1 MESKISLCMIARN
14 EEQNLR
20 RCLKS
25 VQGVVDEIIVVDTGS
40 TDNTCQVAR
49 EAGAVVRSFIW
60 NDNFSDA
67 RNASLEG
74 ATGEWILFLDADE
87 ELPRESCEVL
97 RRLTSNEDVEGYF
110 VKIVSLIGSEGWT
123 ETCPDLIFR
132 LFRNR
137 PEYRFRGAIHE
148 QIADVILE
156 KNPKAAYRI
165 AEDFVIIHYGYLDS
179 QISEKDKKNRNLKI
193 IEKELE
199 QEQGNRL
206 LRYHYGV
213 ELYRAQRYEEAALE
227 LIRAANGIDPNTIYL
242 PKLLRYI
249 VLAYQSAAQPA
260 QALNVA
266 LLGLKFFPNY
276 ADLYYYAGL
285 LYLELKQ
292 YSSAYEYLLKAISMP
307 EQPAQY
313 ASFAGIRGFRAY
325 YHLGQIAQTFLD
337 YEEALRFYIA
347 SISDNPNFIP
357 ALESMVRILNPR
369 QNPQYTKEC
378 LEKVCEFCTPHANQ
392 AMAEIYLRQGAY
404 GLALHYLEKSLD
416 SSGVRLWRAI
426 CLIQERRYL
435 EALRILEAYT
445 RESEF
450 YPLVKLNELI
460 IFWLQGKKRKV
471 RTLLAELH
479 SLGLAQDTANV
490 LSLIDSLQG
499 KKEVSQV
506 FLGQDGMALFLDI
519 LFRLLYMKELE
530 KALDILNGVHA
541 ESLEPHLLTIAQAFY
556 DYGQIEPAENLLR
569 QYVEQRQ
576 DGKAYYLLAEIC
588 REKGSYLE
596 AEQHYQRAIEF
607 SPDEP
612 RHYISLIRLYDE
624 QRRQIL
630 DEALRKYPEAPVFK
644 KLTGEVSA
652 TS

>member
-1 MESKISLCMIARN
+1 MGNKISLCMIAKN

-199 QEQGNRL
+199 QEPGNRL

-227 LIRAANGIDPNTIYL
+227 LTRAANGIDPNTIYL

-266 LLGLKFFPNY
+266 LLGLRFFPNY

-347 SISDNPNFIP
+347 GISDNPNFIP

-445 RESEF
+445 RESEL

-471 RTLLAELH
+471 RTLLVELH

-644 KLTGEVSA
+644 KLAGEVSA